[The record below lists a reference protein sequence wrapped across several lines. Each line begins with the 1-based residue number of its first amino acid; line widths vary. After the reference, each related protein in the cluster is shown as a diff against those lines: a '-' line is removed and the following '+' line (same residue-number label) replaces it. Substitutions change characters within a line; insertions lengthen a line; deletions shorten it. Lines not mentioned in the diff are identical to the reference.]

1 MKVDLALAYE
11 RDGVVRMALVS
22 GARQENYDV
31 PRNVAA
37 TLIGELARALA
48 ETPPAS
54 EGPEAPI
61 ADLLAGLARPSG
73 PE

>member
-22 GARQENYDV
+22 GARQETYDV

-48 ETPPAS
+48 TDTSPRSSSRTDDSGDTPAPAS
-54 EGPEAPI
+54 DP
-61 ADLLAGLARPSG
+61 
-73 PE
+73 